1 MRGKKI
7 VILLSIAF
15 LLLLAFSSVVMAEE
29 TRRVLRFTE
38 AGLRVAAYA
47 PYQAYPGDTI
57 EVRVTAEALE
67 DLNDITITIDIFGSK
82 SKEGE
87 EGYDSW
93 EDDISVLRAVD
104 WKEGDDKDKEYDVK
118 IPEDSDPGLVYG
130 HVTAEWTRVGPP
142 IEDHTYA
149 ESFTITYVMNRD
161 YEELQED
168 YKDLSS
174 KYNKLKT
181 DYDKLS
187 GTYSDLLATYNSLK
201 SDFDSL
207 KATYDSL
214 KSKYDSLESEH
225 NTLVSDYSALQKKH
239 TSLDSEHKSLL
250 ADYEA
255 LKSEYEAS
263 VGELGTS
270 RNLMYVFVVTTI
282 VFIATSIILFA
293 RKPKTA

>member
-29 TRRVLRFTE
+29 TRRVLSFTE
-38 AGLRVAAYA
+38 AGLRVRAYA

-57 EVRVTAEALE
+57 EVRVEAEALE
-67 DLNDITITIDIFGSK
+67 ALDDVTITIDIFGSK
-82 SKEGE
+82 SDAEGRV
-87 EGYDSW
+87 GYDSW
-93 EDDISVLRAVD
+93 EDDIRFISGATWD
-104 WKEGDDKDKEYDVK
+104 EEDGKDKEYDVE

-130 HVTAEWTRVGPP
+130 HVTAEWTTVAND
-142 IEDHTYA
+142 EDHTYA
-149 ESFTITYVMNRD
+149 ESFTITYVLNKD

-187 GTYSDLLATYNSLK
+187 STYSGLQATYNSLK
-201 SDFDSL
+201 SEHDSL

-225 NTLVSDYSALQKKH
+225 NTLVSDYGALQKKY
-239 TSLDSEHKSLL
+239 TSLDSDYKSQL